1 MGGFLV
7 ALILILTFFSLLF
20 AGSFIASFFL
30 NSVNILFKAA
40 IICLLMMGFFSVLCV
55 FFGIIFLLISAFF
68 RSDEE
73 KYYNTA
79 NQSKTRTIGKINKKK
94 IQENRK
100 RRKIGEKKKQK
111 RKNTI
116 GYSIISIFFG
126 IAVCA
131 MCFYIFIC

>member
-73 KYYNTA
+73 KYYNTV
-79 NQSKTRTIGKINKKK
+79 NQCKTRTIGKISKKK

-100 RRKIGEKKKQK
+100 RREIGEEKKQK
-111 RKNTI
+111 RKDTI

>member
-30 NSVNILFKAA
+30 NLVNILFKAA

-79 NQSKTRTIGKINKKK
+79 SKTRTIGKISKRK

-100 RRKIGEKKKQK
+100 KREIGEEKKQK
-111 RKNTI
+111 RKDTI
-116 GYSIISIFFG
+116 GYSVISIFFG

-131 MCFYIFIC
+131 MCFYIFMC

>member
-131 MCFYIFIC
+131 MCFYIFMC

>member
-30 NSVNILFKAA
+30 NLVNILFKAA

-55 FFGIIFLLISAFF
+55 FFGIIVLLISAFF

-73 KYYNTA
+73 KYYNTV
-79 NQSKTRTIGKINKKK
+79 NQSKTRTIGKISKKK

-100 RRKIGEKKKQK
+100 RREIGKEKKQK
-111 RKNTI
+111 RKDTI

>member
-73 KYYNTA
+73 KYYNTV
-79 NQSKTRTIGKINKKK
+79 NQSKTRTIGKISKKK

-100 RRKIGEKKKQK
+100 KREIGEEKKQK
-111 RKNTI
+111 RKDTI
-116 GYSIISIFFG
+116 GYSVISIFFG

-131 MCFYIFIC
+131 MCFYIFMC

>member
-7 ALILILTFFSLLF
+7 ALILFLTFFSLLF

-73 KYYNTA
+73 KYYNTV
-79 NQSKTRTIGKINKKK
+79 NQSKTRTIGKISKKK

-100 RRKIGEKKKQK
+100 RREIGEEKKQK
-111 RKNTI
+111 RKDTI

-131 MCFYIFIC
+131 ICFYIFIC